1 VIRNQNTSASLNA
14 ARTILAASVA
24 VVALALLPVS
34 AQQDQRAETPAIHI
48 LHVQG
53 RVYMLVGGGSN
64 ITVQLGDEAIVLVD
78 TGVAQMSE
86 QVLAAIRTLSQKPIE
101 FIVNTSVDE
110 DHTGGNQSLAQA
122 GHYNTGL
129 AGEQPGASIVA
140 HLRVLDRMTAPPT
153 GKETPVSQES
163 WPTDTYDNDR
173 WDLFNDEA
181 IVIEHPHAAHTDGDS
196 IVFFRRSDVIGVGDI
211 LTPEHYPVID
221 AARGGSVNGEI
232 DALNQIIDIVV
243 PRENEEAG
251 TYVIPGHGRLC
262 DRDVVTNYRD
272 MVTIVRDRIG
282 DLVKKGK
289 TLEQVKAAKPTLD
302 YDGIY
307 GADTGA
313 WTTDMFIEAVYR
325 DLSNAA
331 NQPEQK
337 PAKPG
342 KGSAKSAASGP
353 GKG

>member
-1 VIRNQNTSASLNA
+1 VTRNRNISASVNGG
-14 ARTILAASVA
+14 RTVLAVVVA
-24 VVALALLPVS
+24 VTTLALSPAS
-34 AQQDQRAETPAIHI
+34 AQQGTNLEDHTIHVM
-48 LHVQG
+48 HVQG

-64 ITVQLGDEAIVLVD
+64 ITVQLGDEAVVLVD
-78 TGVAQMSE
+78 SGAAQMSE
-86 QVLAAIRTLSQKPIE
+86 QILAAIRTLSQRPIE

-122 GHYNTGL
+122 GHFNTGL

-140 HLRVLDRMTAPPT
+140 HLRVLDRMTAPDS
-153 GKETPVSQES
+153 KETAVSQES

-196 IVFFRRSDVIGVGDI
+196 IVFFRRSDVMSVGDI

-221 AARGGSVNGEI
+221 AAKGGTINGEI
-232 DALNQIIDIVV
+232 DALNQIIAITI
-243 PRENEEAG
+243 PRENEEGG
-251 TYVIPGHGRLC
+251 TYLIPGHGRLC
-262 DRDVVTNYRD
+262 DRNVVANYRD

-307 GADTGA
+307 GADSGP

-331 NQPEQK
+331 KQPEQK
-337 PAKPG
+337 AAKPEKKAG
-342 KGSAKSAASGP
+342 KGR
-353 GKG
+353 

>member
-1 VIRNQNTSASLNA
+1 MPHQNTPAWMGA
-14 ARTILAASVA
+14 ARIILAVLVA
-24 VVALALLPVS
+24 VIALALFPVS
-34 AQQDQRAETPAIHI
+34 AQQDQKPDDRTIHI

-64 ITVQLGDEAIVLVD
+64 ITVQLGDDAVVLVD
-78 TGVAQMSE
+78 TGAAQMSE
-86 QVLAAIRTLSQKPIE
+86 PILAAIRTLSQRPIE

-110 DHTGGNQSLAQA
+110 DHTGGNQILAQA
-122 GHYNTGL
+122 GHFNTGL
-129 AGEQPGASIVA
+129 AGEQAGASIVA
-140 HLRVLDRMTAPPT
+140 HLRVLDRMTAPT
-153 GKETPVSQES
+153 SKEAAVSQES

-196 IVFFRRSDVIGVGDI
+196 IVFFRRSDVISVGDI
-211 LTPEHYPVID
+211 LTPEHFPIID

-232 DALNQIIDIVV
+232 GALNQIIGILV
-243 PRENEEAG
+243 PRENEEGG

-262 DRDVVTNYRD
+262 DRDVVANYRD
-272 MVTIVRDRIG
+272 MVTIVRDRIE

-307 GADTGA
+307 GADTGP
-313 WTTDMFIEAVYR
+313 WTTDRFIEAIYR
-325 DLSNAA
+325 DLSEAK

-337 PAKPG
+337 ATKPG
-342 KGSAKSAASGP
+342 KKS
-353 GKG
+353 GKGQ

>member
-1 VIRNQNTSASLNA
+1 MQKRNIWTSMKA
-14 ARTILAASVA
+14 ARAVLSVL
-24 VVALALLPVS
+24 VAGLTLALFPVS
-34 AQQDQRAETPAIHI
+34 AEQDQKSETPPIRI

-53 RVYMLVGGGSN
+53 RVYMFVGGGSN
-64 ITVQLGDEAIVLVD
+64 ITVQLGDEAVVLVD
-78 TGVAQMSE
+78 TGASQVSE

-101 FIVNTSVDE
+101 FIINTSVDE

-122 GHYNTGL
+122 GHFNTGL

-140 HLRVLDRMTAPPT
+140 HLRVLDRMTAPPV
-153 GKETPVSQES
+153 GKETPVPQES

-181 IVIEHPHAAHTDGDS
+181 IVIEHPHSAHTDGDS
-196 IVFFRRSDVIGVGDI
+196 VVFFRRSDVISVGDI

-221 AARGGSVNGEI
+221 AARGGSINGEI
-232 DALNQIIDIVV
+232 DALNQIIDIVI

-262 DRDVVTNYRD
+262 DRAVVTNYRD
-272 MVTIVRDRIG
+272 MVTIIRDRIE
-282 DLVKKGK
+282 DLVNKGK

-307 GADTGA
+307 GADTGP
-313 WTTDMFIEAVYR
+313 WSTDMFIEAVYR
-325 DLSNAA
+325 DLSRAA
-331 NQPEQK
+331 SQPDQK

-342 KGSAKSAASGP
+342 KKSGSGP
-353 GKG
+353 

>member
-1 VIRNQNTSASLNA
+1 VTPGQNTLASTNA
-14 ARTILAASVA
+14 ARA
-24 VVALALLPVS
+24 ALAILIAVTTLTLLPVS
-34 AQQDQRAETPAIHI
+34 AQEDQKAETPAIHV

-64 ITVQLGDEAIVLVD
+64 VTVQLGDEAVVLVD
-78 TGVAQMSE
+78 TGSAQMSE
-86 QVLAAIRTLSQKPIE
+86 PILAAIRTLSQRPIE
-101 FIVNTSVDE
+101 FIINTSVDA
-110 DHTGGNQSLAQA
+110 DHTGGNQSLGQA
-122 GHYNTGL
+122 GRFNTGL

-140 HLRVLDRMTAPPT
+140 HLSVLDRMTAPAS
-153 GKETPVSQES
+153 KEAAVYQES

-181 IVIEHPHAAHTDGDS
+181 IIIEHPHAAHTDGDS
-196 IVFFRRSDVIGVGDI
+196 IVFFRRSDVISVGDI

-221 AARGGSVNGEI
+221 AARGGGINGEI
-232 DALNQIIDIVV
+232 DALNQIIGIAV
-243 PRENEEAG
+243 PRENEEGG

-272 MVTIVRDRIG
+272 MVTIVRDRIE

-289 TLEQVKAAKPTLD
+289 TLEQVKATKPTLD

-307 GADTGA
+307 GADAGP
-313 WTTDMFIEAVYR
+313 WTTDMFIETVYR

-331 NQPEQK
+331 KQPEQK
-337 PAKPG
+337 APKPG
-342 KGSAKSAASGP
+342 KKA
-353 GKG
+353 GKGR